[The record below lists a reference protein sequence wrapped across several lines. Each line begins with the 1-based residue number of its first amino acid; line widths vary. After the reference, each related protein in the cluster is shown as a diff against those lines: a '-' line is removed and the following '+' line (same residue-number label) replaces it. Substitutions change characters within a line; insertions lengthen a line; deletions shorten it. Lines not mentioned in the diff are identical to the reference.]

1 MGTSEKQENWRDS
14 WCTLRWWGRQRE
26 GGWGFQG
33 ASSGEVVCEQRLG
46 RGAQEIQG
54 AGPPAGQR
62 KVSESRAGSICAVF
76 QMLR

>member
-1 MGTSEKQENWRDS
+1 MDG
-14 WCTLRWWGRQRE
+14 
-26 GGWGFQG
+26 GFQG

-54 AGPPAGQR
+54 KGLQQGKEGVR
-62 KVSESRAGSICAVF
+62 VRAGSTCAVF